1 MKLYDNIP
9 QAIREGVFC
18 LMTGTLVFAAN
29 GITAEASDGEP
40 ADESGNGAAAE
51 ASDTNSVANEAADLI
66 DHSDAKPVS
75 EPQVTKEET
84 PVADITTTTSIY
96 EETVDNNETISA
108 GDNAIVIGDIEAS
121 EPKAVATTKE
131 TVVTTV
137 TKPEALTKDTENVTV
152 VQDGNTVTTT
162 GEFVEDIV
170 SKETTSST
178 TVETDDEQ
186 LAKEIKAQVEKQ
198 AEGNTKT
205 SGIIF
210 DSLTEKYYVTDN
222 EGNRTYVDISQLN
235 GATSFI
241 LETKAESSGDD
252 SNDTKI
258 IAQIGD
264 NEVPLSDVPKDV
276 KNALVNSAGN
286 EIESRFE
293 SVTSYTL
300 GEKSL
305 SEDEIKLLKKCQID
319 TNTTFIIAPSANGSD
334 DFDITYVKDGATIT
348 VLDADLRKLILDQM
362 DSSVKPDSLRYNSG
376 KEYKSVNSEELKSE
390 MEAAKA
396 DGYVLVAH
404 GYGTGT
410 HEETIILDTIYN
422 TKKDAQDAL
431 DDFIARG
438 IYDGGKIIL
447 HPQNDETSIVT
458 DFDGFSVTTKEE
470 YERIINLKDK
480 EVVDGETVYKETTE
494 DGKTI
499 YYKVNT
505 VDETFTILSQGGS
518 AEVGH
523 QETSFIINGVYYHY
537 DQYSNFLHDNMYGID
552 QQVFVDQ
559 MNSVLATPKTSENT
573 LKYSTGSGP
582 RPEKNKLEITDGGTY
597 YIDGTVKETWILL
610 TTPEKVTIILT
621 GTDTILPVIT
631 TDSQYQNIQTGNKS
645 LLNAAIMPDVT
656 FVTNAT
662 TLRTQGTNEV
672 GNILAPNTKVTL
684 GGGNFCGTI
693 ICSEISGGA
702 EGHWYPAGSK
712 GYLVDRKVIGAAN
725 TEYYTL
731 NAKKQ
736 AFDYVVTGIKTIDID
751 LVKTVNNYEYK
762 RSLVIL
768 GSTYEVKFREY
779 SKESTRGVWTEVK
792 TVDIPPTPPVL
803 EEVPPTDSPADNVV
817 IVRDETPSDTATP
830 EQAPQVLG
838 AKRDM
843 PQVLGARRART
854 GDMTQNPLVA
864 SMMILGASAVALGA
878 LASLKKRR

>member
-1 MKLYDNIP
+1 MKLYDNVP
-9 QAIREGVFC
+9 QAIREGIFC
-18 LMTGTLVFAAN
+18 LMTGTLVFATN
-29 GITAEASDGEP
+29 SITAEASDGEP
-40 ADESGNGAAAE
+40 SDESGNDNTSE
-51 ASDTNSVANEAADLI
+51 SVDVSSVEKQAADLI
-66 DHSDAKPVS
+66 DYSDA
-75 EPQVTKEET
+75 EPISPQPEVTKTET
-84 PVADITTTTSIY
+84 PSEDVTTTTSTY
-96 EETVDNNETISA
+96 QETVSNNEVISV
-108 GDNAIVIGDIEAS
+108 GDNVVVIEDNEAS
-121 EPKAVATTKE
+121 EPKVVATATTQE
-131 TVVTTV
+131 TVQETV
-137 TKPEALTKDTENVTV
+137 TKNLTKDTENVTV

-162 GEFVEDIV
+162 GEFVEDIKTTV
-170 SKETTSST
+170 TTSST
-178 TVETDDEQ
+178 TVVTDDENI
-186 LAKEIKAQVEKQ
+186 AKEIQKQISNEENNNTESSGVEF
-198 AEGNTKT
+198 G
-205 SGIIF
+205 
-210 DSLTEKYYVTDN
+210 SLTEKYYVTDKN
-222 EGNRTYVDISQLN
+222 GKRTHIDNKLAE
-235 GATSFI
+235 GATSLI
-241 LETKAESSGDD
+241 LETKDGDSD
-252 SNDTKI
+252 PAIIVNDK
-258 IAQIGD
+258 
-264 NEVPLSDVPKDV
+264 EVPLSNVSDYI
-276 KNALVNSAGN
+276 KNALVNSSSI
-286 EIESRFE
+286 EIASRFE
-293 SVTSYTL
+293 DATTFTL
-300 GEKSL
+300 GGKTLIQAEIDIL
-305 SEDEIKLLKKCQID
+305 SENSISED
-319 TNTTFIIAPSANGSD
+319 TTFIIAPAADGKSG
-334 DFDITYVKDGATIT
+334 FDVTYVDENGQYIT
-348 VLDADLRKLILDQM
+348 VSDSLKQLILDKM
-362 DSSVKPDSLRYNSG
+362 DRSVTPDSLRYNSG
-376 KEYKSVNSEELKSE
+376 KEYEDVNSEKLKSE

-410 HEETIILDTIYN
+410 HEETIILDTIYD
-422 TKKDAQDAL
+422 TLEDAQDAL

-438 IYDGGKIIL
+438 IYDGGNIIP
-447 HPQNDETSIVT
+447 HPQNDETRIIN
-458 DFDGFSVTTKEE
+458 DFDGFSITTKEE
-470 YERIINLKDK
+470 YERIINLNDK
-480 EVVDGETVYKETTE
+480 EVVDGETIYKETTE

-537 DQYSNFLHDNMYGID
+537 DQNSNFLHDNMYGID

-559 MNSVLATPKTSENT
+559 MNSVLATPKTSKNT

-693 ICSEISGGA
+693 ICSEINGGA

-736 AFDYVVTGIKTIDID
+736 AFNYVVTGIKTIDID
-751 LVKTVNNYEYK
+751 LDKTVNNYEYK

-768 GSTYEVKFREY
+768 ESTYEVKFSEY
-779 SKESTRGVWTEVK
+779 SKESTRGVWTETK
-792 TVDIPPTPPVL
+792 TIDVPPTPPVIV
-803 EEVPPTDSPADNVV
+803 EVPPTPPTPPTTTPPTDTVV
-817 IVRDETPSDTATP
+817 VVN
-830 EQAPQVLG
+830 EQDPVSEVPQVLG